1 MREQQQHF
9 ATSHPQIIIQ
19 AGCCE
24 SCCFHLLGVAG
35 CEHCCFGLT
44 SLGQIPF
51 ETSGES
57 LTGLSR
63 HTHFQDEAVQFRDR
77 DSNSLILKWLP
88 MDWIWQ
94 HLSVGTLGGD
104 EPGEEDTI
112 QGVVLQGEDGCV
124 DVGVNPT
131 FSVVTSF
138 PLQGLPWC
146 YEDLGLLTFE
156 LFLPLEGLDFLLWQG
171 QFRHRVVFEQDAGRP
186 WAVVQTLW
194 QWQSLQGI

>member
-1 MREQQQHF
+1 MCCKVLYSQIKVTAHEGAAVQQQQHF

-57 LTGLSR
+57 LTELSR

-77 DSNSLILKWLP
+77 DSNSLILKSLP
-88 MDWIWQ
+88 MD
-94 HLSVGTLGGD
+94 
-104 EPGEEDTI
+104 
-112 QGVVLQGEDGCV
+112 
-124 DVGVNPT
+124 
-131 FSVVTSF
+131 
-138 PLQGLPWC
+138 
-146 YEDLGLLTFE
+146 
-156 LFLPLEGLDFLLWQG
+156 
-171 QFRHRVVFEQDAGRP
+171 
-186 WAVVQTLW
+186 
-194 QWQSLQGI
+194 